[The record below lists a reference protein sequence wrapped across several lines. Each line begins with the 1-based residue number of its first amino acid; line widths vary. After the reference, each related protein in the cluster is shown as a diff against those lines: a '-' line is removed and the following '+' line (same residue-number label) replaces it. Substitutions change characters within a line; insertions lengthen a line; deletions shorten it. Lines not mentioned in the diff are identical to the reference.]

1 MGRSEQKAKER
12 RAAQQRSLVTPIV
25 PSPSEA
31 QAPTMGKDLRRGGGV
46 RGRNP
51 QLPEMFKTRPIAT
64 PQGGERAKP
73 KGRNIGATAKP
84 PESPV
89 SRGQNLPPSAAVPGT
104 GPDGNKVGSD
114 ADPNTPGMQG
124 SGAPGAR
131 TNANGLQQYGQ
142 TLGGLNAFTSA
153 FTGGYEIADIKTAF
167 QSEDLPVK
175 GSRGTNTDYSI
186 SDAQAMGVSKPDA
199 LKIAQGGFV
208 ETTIDASTPLTTGNN
223 PTNSQDGTSPD
234 ADIAES
240 VRTLRMQ
247 RKGPR
252 DDGGP
257 RGFAID
263 RNNRLASAPKEEA
276 PDEAKIAQQR
286 RRNDIRST
294 FLDMDTPII
303 QASVAANAKAGYGKD
318 SDGNARFN
326 YGGELVY
333 AKEGMQQKAKN
344 AAMMGMNPS
353 EFLDIPTTPDVQPD
367 APANNELSPAF
378 GQVKPEVDAFFKKKM
393 NAVKGTNK

>member
-1 MGRSEQKAKER
+1 
-12 RAAQQRSLVTPIV
+12 
-25 PSPSEA
+25 
-31 QAPTMGKDLRRGGGV
+31 
-46 RGRNP
+46 
-51 QLPEMFKTRPIAT
+51 
-64 PQGGERAKP
+64 
-73 KGRNIGATAKP
+73 
-84 PESPV
+84 
-89 SRGQNLPPSAAVPGT
+89 
-104 GPDGNKVGSD
+104 
-114 ADPNTPGMQG
+114 
-124 SGAPGAR
+124 
-131 TNANGLQQYGQ
+131 
-142 TLGGLNAFTSA
+142 
-153 FTGGYEIADIKTAF
+153 
-167 QSEDLPVK
+167 
-175 GSRGTNTDYSI
+175 
-186 SDAQAMGVSKPDA
+186 
-199 LKIAQGGFV
+199 
-208 ETTIDASTPLTTGNN
+208 
-223 PTNSQDGTSPD
+223 
-234 ADIAES
+234 
-240 VRTLRMQ
+240 MQ

-276 PDEAKIAQQR
+276 PDAAKIAQQK

-333 AKEGMQQKAKN
+333 AKEGMQQQAKN

-367 APANNELSPAF
+367 APASNELSPAF
-378 GQVKPEVDAFFKKKM
+378 GQVKPEVDAFFRKKM

>member
-153 FTGGYEIADIKTAF
+153 FTVGY
-167 QSEDLPVK
+167 
-175 GSRGTNTDYSI
+175 
-186 SDAQAMGVSKPDA
+186 
-199 LKIAQGGFV
+199 
-208 ETTIDASTPLTTGNN
+208 
-223 PTNSQDGTSPD
+223 
-234 ADIAES
+234 
-240 VRTLRMQ
+240 
-247 RKGPR
+247 
-252 DDGGP
+252 
-257 RGFAID
+257 
-263 RNNRLASAPKEEA
+263 
-276 PDEAKIAQQR
+276 
-286 RRNDIRST
+286 
-294 FLDMDTPII
+294 
-303 QASVAANAKAGYGKD
+303 
-318 SDGNARFN
+318 
-326 YGGELVY
+326 
-333 AKEGMQQKAKN
+333 
-344 AAMMGMNPS
+344 
-353 EFLDIPTTPDVQPD
+353 
-367 APANNELSPAF
+367 
-378 GQVKPEVDAFFKKKM
+378 
-393 NAVKGTNK
+393 